1 MALCFMSEQESRP
14 ISTTKQWIHYALG
27 DLGVAEREILYESP
41 AYHTI
46 CFLCQSATEKLLK
59 GFLIYHGWELKKT
72 HDIVA
77 LLALCAEYDDD
88 LARMVDQGIIL
99 NEYIIAGRY
108 PEDLAYEQLGTAE
121 AREALQAAH
130 NIRDRIMDLLRE
142 PLGE

>member
-88 LARMVDQGIIL
+88 LA
-99 NEYIIAGRY
+99 
-108 PEDLAYEQLGTAE
+108 YEQLGTAE

-130 NIRDRIMDLLRE
+130 NIRDRIIDLLRE